1 MWIKNYKQAF
11 MYLINHKT
19 YSLVVI
25 IGLAV
30 GIAASFLIYSYVFY
44 EKSFDN
50 FHQHGD
56 NLYRVSVTCQ
66 SEGQD
71 PYKSPYS
78 YAPQGMVAVD
88 EIPEVENY
96 VRLKAGSK
104 VVITSIGNETVKML
118 TESNYYYADEAF
130 FELFSF
136 PLIYGTPKNVLKDPG
151 TVVLSQS
158 MADKLFGTQ
167 NPVGREIKIDG
178 KYSWRITG
186 VFEDIPENT
195 HLKFN
200 MLFSLNT
207 LSWIMNV
214 RNAWSNHSFFT
225 YFLLKEGA
233 DQKQVESK
241 ITKAYLKENRAIN
254 QSECSWELQ
263 AITDAYL
270 DTNDFTSKPK
280 AFKFGNKRVVYF
292 LSLIAILILC
302 IAWVNYINLSSAKEA
317 DREKE
322 ILVRKT
328 FGAGKFQLIL
338 QFFLESILYNFISV
352 LVAIGIVALVFN
364 WFISTMSFSFLLWS
378 NTGFWITIGSILAIG
393 VLLSACLTSISMSR
407 LDPLK
412 SDNSVNK
419 SNSKSNF
426 RNGLVIFQLV
436 VIILLIVGVG
446 FVNKQL
452 TYLHSVDLGFQKE
465 QVLVLNAPRENYS
478 DNNINIF
485 REELKRHSDLVDV
498 TASVS
503 IPGERF
509 GNGNGGPSINGQTNT
524 DKYFRVGR
532 IMPNYLNFYEIKLAS
547 GRDFEDSMESNE
559 HSIIINE
566 EAAKEFGFE
575 KAEDAIQ
582 KTAIWQER
590 EVTII
595 GVTKSFHQQSLHIKP
610 EPMIMY
616 TFQFE
621 TDINYILVKLNTN
634 DFGKTIAS
642 IEKEYKAMFPNNPF
656 DYFFL
661 DRFFDQQYKTEIA
674 FQNLFSF
681 FSIIALLIGIFGI
694 HGLITFMIIKR
705 TKEIGIRKV
714 NGATVF
720 EIMRMLNISF
730 VKWVGI
736 AFVIATPIA
745 YYSMNK
751 WIESFAYKAELSW
764 WVFALA
770 GLFSLIIVLFTVSG
784 LTYRAARR
792 NPVEALRYE

>member
-1 MWIKNYKQAF
+1 MEFRRKLKKNNTMWIKNYKQAF
-11 MYLINHKT
+11 TYLINHKT

-50 FHQHGD
+50 FHLHGD

-66 SEGQD
+66 SEELD

-96 VRLKAGSK
+96 VRLMAGSK

-151 TVVLSQS
+151 TVVLSRS
-158 MADKLFGTQ
+158 TSDKLFGTQ
-167 NPVGREIKIDG
+167 NPVGKEIKIDG
-178 KYSWRITG
+178 KNSWRVTG

-207 LSWIMNV
+207 FSWIMSE

-233 DQKQVESK
+233 DQKEVESK

-263 AITDAYL
+263 AIADAYL

-302 IAWVNYINLSSAKEA
+302 IAWANYINLSSAKETE
-317 DREKE
+317 REKE

-338 QFFLESILYNFISV
+338 QFFLESILYNFISI
-352 LVAIGIVALVFN
+352 LLAIVIVTLVFN

-378 NTGFWITIGSILAIG
+378 NTGFWITIGSFLAIG
-393 VLLSACLTSISMSR
+393 VLLSACLTSISMSK

-436 VIILLIVGVG
+436 IIILLIVGVG

-465 QVLVLNAPRENYS
+465 QILVLLP
-478 DNNINIF
+478 
-485 REELKRHSDLVDV
+485 LQLV
-498 TASVS
+498 
-503 IPGERF
+503 
-509 GNGNGGPSINGQTNT
+509 
-524 DKYFRVGR
+524 FRVKGLVMEMEDLILMDR
-532 IMPNYLNFYEIKLAS
+532 QIQINTFVLA
-547 GRDFEDSMESNE
+547 
-559 HSIIINE
+559 
-566 EAAKEFGFE
+566 
-575 KAEDAIQ
+575 
-582 KTAIWQER
+582 
-590 EVTII
+590 V
-595 GVTKSFHQQSLHIKP
+595 LC
-610 EPMIMY
+610 
-616 TFQFE
+616 
-621 TDINYILVKLNTN
+621 
-634 DFGKTIAS
+634 
-642 IEKEYKAMFPNNPF
+642 
-656 DYFFL
+656 
-661 DRFFDQQYKTEIA
+661 
-674 FQNLFSF
+674 
-681 FSIIALLIGIFGI
+681 
-694 HGLITFMIIKR
+694 
-705 TKEIGIRKV
+705 
-714 NGATVF
+714 
-720 EIMRMLNISF
+720 
-730 VKWVGI
+730 
-736 AFVIATPIA
+736 
-745 YYSMNK
+745 
-751 WIESFAYKAELSW
+751 
-764 WVFALA
+764 
-770 GLFSLIIVLFTVSG
+770 LII
-784 LTYRAARR
+784 
-792 NPVEALRYE
+792 